1 MENLIYLV
9 LAIVWVI
16 LQIATR
22 NTRRSR
28 GIPPDRASGD
38 QTEAPIPRAPA
49 SEPEEELR
57 RFLREL
63 SGQSAESP
71 PPLPPKSEPA
81 SPPIVAPPPAV
92 PSSASP
98 PRRRSRRQR
107 VETTVEPAPVVSA
120 PVSVAVAAEPPPAS
134 EPVVVAAPPAAAPQF
149 SFRMMSLPSV
159 PIAATRPVG
168 AITFPT
174 ANAAGARRRIRLPMG
189 RADIRRGIL
198 YQVVLGPPRA
208 LQPYR
213 TKGTFV

>member
-22 NTRRSR
+22 NARRTRSA
-28 GIPPDRASGD
+28 PPR
-38 QTEAPIPRAPA
+38 QTPDEEAGESFPRAPA
-49 SEPEEELR
+49 ADPGEELR

-63 SGQSAESP
+63 SGQPAETP
-71 PPLPPKSEPA
+71 PPLPPKGEP
-81 SPPIVAPPPAV
+81 PPVGAPPSAV

-107 VETTVEPAPVVSA
+107 IETAVEPASVVSA
-120 PVSVAVAAEPPPAS
+120 PVSAAVAAEPPQAS
-134 EPVVVAAPPAAAPQF
+134 EPVVVSAPPVAAPQF
-149 SFRMMSLPSV
+149 SFRMMSLPAV
-159 PIAATRPVG
+159 PSAASRTVG
-168 AITFPT
+168 AISSS
-174 ANAAGARRRIRLPMG
+174 AAVGAGARRRIRLPMG

-208 LQPYR
+208 LQPY
-213 TKGTFV
+213 GTQETFA